1 MVSSTWLDELRALDT
16 AVYTAVA
23 ATPTPRLDAVLQP
36 LTSSAD
42 KSRLWFGIA
51 AATALIGGTRGRRGA
66 LEGVAA
72 IGLASASVNL
82 LFKNMSRRPRPDRA
96 TAGVPVPRH
105 VRMPASTS
113 FPSGHSASAFAFA
126 GGMAH
131 VVPGLGIPLHL
142 GSATIA
148 YTRVHSGVH
157 YPGDVIA
164 GSLIGIACG
173 QLAPRAVSGLQRL
186 VERAR

>member
-1 MVSSTWLDELRALDT
+1 MAPELLRELRAVDT
-16 AVYTAVA
+16 AVYAAVA
-23 ATPTPRLDAVLQP
+23 GTPTPALDALLQP

-42 KSRLWFGIA
+42 RSRLWIGIA
-51 AATALIGGTRGRRGA
+51 AATAVVGGTRGRRGA
-66 LEGVAA
+66 LEGLAA

-82 LFKNMSRRPRPDRA
+82 VLKQVSRRPRPDRTA
-96 TAGVPVPRH
+96 AGVPVPRH
-105 VRMPASTS
+105 VRMPESTS

-131 VVPGLGIPLHL
+131 SVPALGIPLHL
-142 GSATIA
+142 GSATVA

-173 QLAPRAVSGLQRL
+173 QLAPRAVRGVLRL
-186 VERAR
+186 LPRAR

>member
-1 MVSSTWLDELRALDT
+1 VGSPTWLRELRALDR
-16 AVYTAVA
+16 AVYAAVA
-23 ATPTPRLDAVLQP
+23 GTPTPQLDSVLQP

-42 KSRLWFGIA
+42 RSRLWIAIA
-51 AATALIGGTRGRRGA
+51 AATAVAGGTRGRAGA
-66 LEGVAA
+66 LEGMAA
-72 IGLASASVNL
+72 VGLASASVNL
-82 LFKNMSRRPRPDRA
+82 VLKNISRRPRPDRTA
-96 TAGVPVPRH
+96 AGVPVPRH
-105 VRMPASTS
+105 VAMPLSTS

-131 VVPGLGIPLHL
+131 AVPALGIPLHL

-173 QLAPRAVSGLQRL
+173 QLAPRAVRGALRL
-186 VERAR
+186 LPRPR